1 MCEEGANSVTHTQPK
16 KNHETWVGHLKPGT
30 ASGYVGVQRVKSK
43 KRPWQAMISSR
54 QETTMCGVLQGTRA
68 CCSGQ
73 GKGLRRPS
81 APESAKAGFTKLRFG
96 DMPARRDPLP
106 FLINSILML
115 SCSTH
120 ACACQSSN
128 RRPSHRAR
136 SLLPTETTHCG
147 LCPRVRH

>member
-1 MCEEGANSVTHTQPK
+1 MGGGGEEEHEPCE
-16 KNHETWVGHLKPGT
+16 WVGTLRIPLKPGT

-73 GKGLRRPS
+73 GRSKGLRRPS

-96 DMPARRDPLP
+96 DMPARREVDVASWSRGDRL
-106 FLINSILML
+106 LWGKTGRL
-115 SCSTH
+115 TH
-120 ACACQSSN
+120 APTAQHA
-128 RRPSHRAR
+128 RR
-136 SLLPTETTHCG
+136 
-147 LCPRVRH
+147 